1 MGRAGRAGGGL
12 SFFVS
17 PLGIVFTTVLIDL
30 IGFGIVLPILPLW
43 AEDFG
48 ASPVQIG
55 LITASYALMQIVFAP
70 VWGRLSDTH
79 GRRPIILLSLAGS
92 AVASLL
98 IGVAGTLL
106 VLFLARVLQ
115 GVAGASYAAAQAYVA
130 DVTEAKDRAK
140 GMGMIGAAFG
150 IGFVLGPAIGAIFSG
165 IDARLPFFVAAA
177 LAAGN
182 FMLAYR
188 RLPESLRPGS
198 REAPVPRLALVRRA
212 LSSAEVAPL
221 VWLSFVA
228 TFAFIGME
236 STFALFGERRFAYD
250 TVQMGLLF
258 VYIGAMAA
266 LSQGYLVGKVVDRWG
281 EMRVMIGGLAG
292 TAVGLLVVGLSHI
305 SGCCCSASPR
315 WPSPRASC
323 SPRRPRSSRWWPASA
338 TRAPCSDSTP
348 RSRERGA
355 SPGPWWP
362 PCSSS
367 TPGSRCRCWSE
378 PRCSRSARPAPSGWW
393 GVRRSHPEEGVPRST
408 ATSQPGRNAAREG
421 TSDPLGRTSPGR
433 KRVIAS
439 RPC

>member
-55 LITASYALMQIVFAP
+55 LITASYALMQIIFAP
-70 VWGRLSDTH
+70 VWGRLSDRH

-92 AVASLL
+92 VVASLL

-150 IGFVLGPAIGAIFSG
+150 IGFVLGPAIGALFSG

-182 FMLAYR
+182 FALAYR

-258 VYIGAMAA
+258 VYIGVMAA
-266 LSQGYLVGKVVDRWG
+266 LSQGYIVGKVVDRWG
-281 EMRVMIGGLAG
+281 EWRVMIGGLAG
-292 TAVGLLVVGLSHI
+292 TAAGLLVVGLSHNLWLLLAGLAALAIASGFVFATTTALISMAAGEREQGALLGLNASI
-305 SGCCCSASPR
+305 SGAGRIAGPVV
-315 WPSPRASC
+315 
-323 SPRRPRSSRWWPASA
+323 A
-338 TRAPCSDSTP
+338 TLLFQHAGIEVPLLV
-348 RSRERGA
+348 GA
-355 SPGPWWP
+355 VLFALCAAGAIRVV
-362 PCSSS
+362 
-367 TPGSRCRCWSE
+367 G
-378 PRCSRSARPAPSGWW
+378 RPALVS
-393 GVRRSHPEEGVPRST
+393 
-408 ATSQPGRNAAREG
+408 
-421 TSDPLGRTSPGR
+421 
-433 KRVIAS
+433 
-439 RPC
+439 

>member
-70 VWGRLSDTH
+70 VWGRLSDRH

-130 DVTEAKDRAK
+130 DVTEAKDRAR

-165 IDARLPFFVAAA
+165 VDARLPFFVAAA

-212 LSSAEVAPL
+212 LSSADVAPL

-236 STFALFGERRFAYD
+236 STFALFGERRFDYG

-281 EMRVMIGGLAG
+281 EMRVMIGGLVG
-292 TAVGLLVVGLSHI
+292 TAVGLLVVGLSHSLWVLLLGLAALAVASGFVFATTTALISMVAGERDQGSLLGLNASI
-305 SGCCCSASPR
+305 SGAGRIAGPVV
-315 WPSPRASC
+315 
-323 SPRRPRSSRWWPASA
+323 A
-338 TRAPCSDSTP
+338 TLLFQHAGIEVPLLV
-348 RSRERGA
+348 GA
-355 SPGPWWP
+355 ALFALCAAGAIRVV
-362 PCSSS
+362 
-367 TPGSRCRCWSE
+367 G
-378 PRCSRSARPAPSGWW
+378 RPA
-393 GVRRSHPEEGVPRST
+393 
-408 ATSQPGRNAAREG
+408 
-421 TSDPLGRTSPGR
+421 L
-433 KRVIAS
+433 AS
-439 RPC
+439 